1 LLDMRSIQLL
11 VVLFFFVVES
21 YQRCS
26 HPKGATGELFTD
38 GCLQRICEEGE
49 WRTSLAENLCCY
61 DRRAYTINTTISSI
75 WSKDGCVGAAIDCM
89 EEKPGHAEMMH
100 TIRDYC
106 EEEQN
111 KTVMYLNMSSNKAV
125 DLSSFRPLHNC
136 SALVVWIKLDRVF
149 LWFPVVAVIG
159 EQLTVCG
166 GVYGGDSV
174 LDIKA
179 DCYTL
184 SGGRWME
191 GVTPRMLERRY
202 LAGSS
207 WTKKGLL
214 VTGGAYE
221 EDLFHSRTEY
231 LTASGGWVYGPGL
244 PYNIA
249 WHCQVSAGPDVY
261 ILGGLIQGEPG
272 SHTPMS
278 GVYRLAEGDS
288 DWTKVTDMEYNR
300 TRHACAAH
308 DNYIYVLGGDG
319 DAGYIGERLDLFTM
333 TWENLPTLPHEF
345 YNGQAFFFQSSLY
358 LIHMLHEAHMATMV
372 KLNKDNEWEITF
384 LGVEIDYNI
393 FPAPRL
399 TPDILGCEE

>member
-1 LLDMRSIQLL
+1 MGIVCLVLFLLDMRSIQLL

-75 WSKDGCVGAAIDCM
+75 WSKDGCVRAAIDCM

-125 DLSSFRPLHNC
+125 DLSSSRPLHNC
-136 SALVVWIKLDRVF
+136 SALVVWIKLDRFF
-149 LWFPVVAVIG
+149 LWYPVIAVIG

-174 LDIKA
+174 PDIKA

-184 SGGRWME
+184 SGGRWVE

-221 EDLFHSRTEY
+221 EDLFHSSTEY

-244 PYNIA
+244 PHNIA
-249 WHCQVSAGPDVY
+249 WHCQVSAGADIY
-261 ILGGLIQGEPG
+261 I
-272 SHTPMS
+272 
-278 GVYRLAEGDS
+278 
-288 DWTKVTDMEYNR
+288 
-300 TRHACAAH
+300 
-308 DNYIYVLGGDG
+308 LGGDG

-333 TWENLPTLPHEF
+333 IWENLPTLPHEF